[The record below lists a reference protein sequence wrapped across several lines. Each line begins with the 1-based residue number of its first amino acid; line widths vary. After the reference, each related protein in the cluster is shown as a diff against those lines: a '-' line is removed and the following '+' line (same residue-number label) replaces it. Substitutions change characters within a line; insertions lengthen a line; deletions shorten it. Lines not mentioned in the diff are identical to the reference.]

1 MRNVLKHVHDFFWSS
16 KWNVYNEVKGLLG
29 LVEDVGHGHGE
40 DVGCSLHRGEHL
52 LGCGDQVQ
60 ELLGH
65 FPGLLG
71 RFGLD

>member
-1 MRNVLKHVHDFFWSS
+1 M
-16 KWNVYNEVKGLLG
+16 YNEVKGLLG

-52 LGCGDQVQ
+52 LGWGDQVQ